1 MYNQHSYL
9 FFYILLYIVFKKSK
23 LFLDVKGYKAF
34 SLLMSDLILLN
45 NLKFYNNQNGW
56 LRTKVVIIPKKIVF
70 IVSNKTNQTASF

>member
-45 NLKFYNNQNGW
+45 NLKFYNNQNG
-56 LRTKVVIIPKKIVF
+56 
-70 IVSNKTNQTASF
+70 